1 MRANFMVGPVIGL
14 SAFAAVAVLA
24 FATAAAGASAQEPPT
39 AASLEGVWKITK
51 VVKTGADAG
60 VDTHPQPGLQII
72 YRGYFSIVR
81 DNSSEPRKPSAAAK
95 DPTNLTDAEK
105 AARYDEWAP
114 FAASAG
120 AYELKGDTLITH
132 NFVAKQVRGVGLT
145 EEATIRFEGPDTFVA
160 TATAPPGAPAYGR
173 QTTYTR
179 VR

>member
-1 MRANFMVGPVIGL
+1 MVGPVIGL
-14 SAFAAVAVLA
+14 RALAAIAALA
-24 FATAAAGASAQEPPT
+24 FGTAAAGASAQETPT
-39 AASLEGVWKITK
+39 AATLDGVWKVTK
-51 VVKTGADAG
+51 VVKTGADAR

-81 DNSSEPRKPSAAAK
+81 DTASELRKPSPAAK
-95 DPTNLTDAEK
+95 DPANLTDADK

-120 AYELKGDTLITH
+120 TYELKGDTLITH
-132 NFVAKQVRGVGLT
+132 NIVAKQVRGVGLT
-145 EEATIRFEGPDTFVA
+145 EEATIRFEGADTFVA
-160 TATAPPGAPAYGR
+160 TARSAPGTPAYVR

>member
-14 SAFAAVAVLA
+14 SASAAVAVLA
-24 FATAAAGASAQEPPT
+24 FAAAAPVASAQQPPT

-51 VVKTGADAG
+51 VVKTGADPR

-81 DNSSEPRKPSAAAK
+81 DNGSDLRKASPPPK
-95 DPTNLTDAEK
+95 DPANLTDAEK

-132 NFVAKQVRGVGLT
+132 NIVAKQVRGVGLT
-145 EEATIRFEGPDTFVA
+145 EEATIRFEGADTFVA
-160 TATAPPGAPAYGR
+160 TAKAPPDTPAYGR

>member
-1 MRANFMVGPVIGL
+1 LRSIIIG
-14 SAFAAVAVLA
+14 AVAGLA
-24 FATAAAGASAQEPPT
+24 FVSLTAGAAAQETPT
-39 AASLEGVWKITK
+39 AGSLEGVWRITK
-51 VVKTGADAG
+51 TVTTGADAG

-81 DNSSEPRKPSAAAK
+81 DNSREPRKPSPAAK
-95 DPTNLTDAEK
+95 DPANLTGAEK

-120 AYELKGDTLITH
+120 TYEVKGDTIITH
-132 NFVAKQVRGVGLT
+132 NLVAKQVRGVGLT
-145 EEATIRFEGPDTFVA
+145 EEATIKFEGADTFVA
-160 TATAPPGAPAYGR
+160 TAKSSPGAPGGER

>member
-1 MRANFMVGPVIGL
+1 VRANSIVGTVVGHAL
-14 SAFAAVAVLA
+14 AAVAALA
-24 FATAAAGASAQEPPT
+24 FATAATGASAQHTPA
-39 AASLEGVWKITK
+39 AASLEGVWKVTK

-60 VDTHPQPGLQII
+60 VDAHPQPGLQII

-81 DNSSEPRKPSAAAK
+81 DNGSEPRKASPAAK
-95 DPTNLTDAEK
+95 DPANLTDVEK

-120 AYELKGDTLITH
+120 TYELKGDTLITH
-132 NFVAKQVRGVGLT
+132 NIVAKQVRGVGLT
-145 EEATIRFEGPDTFVA
+145 EEATIRFEGVDTFVA
-160 TATAPPGAPAYGR
+160 TAKSPPGTPAYGR